1 MARARDNRLAR
12 LAADTANDDA
22 AKDRDRCMPGAWRT
36 VCTIVRDQLMQ
47 SGIDPAQVTALRLGE
62 ARDLPELGRADEE
75 FDLPG
80 GDSLASMFA
89 AKIGGNARRYEDGH
103 EPDFA
108 NASLAELFAWSL
120 VRHTEKA
127 GRPI

>member
-1 MARARDNRLAR
+1 MARTRDNRLAR

-22 AKDRDRCMPGAWRT
+22 VKDRDRCMPRAWKT
-36 VCTIVRDQLMQ
+36 VCTIVRNELMQ
-47 SGIDPAQVTALRLGE
+47 SGVDPAQVPALRLGE
-62 ARDLPELGRADEE
+62 ARDLPEAGRVDEE

-89 AKIGGNARRYEDGH
+89 TKIGGNARRYEDGH

-120 VRHTEKA
+120 VRHTGET
-127 GRPI
+127 GRLI

>member
-1 MARARDNRLAR
+1 VARARDNRLAR
-12 LAADTANDDA
+12 LAADTANDA
-22 AKDRDRCMPGAWRT
+22 AGKDRDRYMPGAWRR
-36 VCTIVRDQLMQ
+36 VCTIVRDELMK

-62 ARDLPELGRADEE
+62 ARDLPEAGRADEE

-89 AKIGGNARRYEDGH
+89 AKIGGKARRYEDRH

-120 VRHTEKA
+120 VRHTGA
-127 GRPI
+127 TRRLI

>member
-1 MARARDNRLAR
+1 
-12 LAADTANDDA
+12 
-22 AKDRDRCMPGAWRT
+22 
-36 VCTIVRDQLMQ
+36 MQ

-62 ARDLPELGRADEE
+62 ARDLPEAGRADEE

-89 AKIGGNARRYEDGH
+89 AKIGGKARRYEDRH

-120 VRHTEKA
+120 VRHTDET
-127 GRPI
+127 GRLI